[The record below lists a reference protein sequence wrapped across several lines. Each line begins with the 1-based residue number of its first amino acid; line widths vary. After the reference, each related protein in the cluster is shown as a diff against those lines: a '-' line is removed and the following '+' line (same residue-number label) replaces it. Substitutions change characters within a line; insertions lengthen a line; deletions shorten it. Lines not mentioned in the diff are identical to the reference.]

1 MPQPQFQLV
10 QINDLLRDV
19 VKLFQAQLQAPGK
32 DPIQCTLKLSD
43 AGQVAADP
51 ELLHR
56 AFSNLVLN
64 TVEAMPQGGNLTLL
78 TRPQEDSVII
88 EIQDTGKGLSQE
100 ECKRLFT
107 PYYTSKTHGTG
118 LGLAIVQSVINDHGG
133 TIRVQSELEQGT
145 TFTITLP
152 RNLDKLQGDTKD
164 AHA

>member
-1 MPQPQFQLV
+1 
-10 QINDLLRDV
+10 
-19 VKLFQAQLQAPGK
+19 
-32 DPIQCTLKLSD
+32 LSD

-152 RNLDKLQGDTKD
+152 RNLDKLQGDAKMTTHKEPR
-164 AHA
+164 